1 MNSCSLLLLPITAG
15 TSWLAFWVCA
25 LFALKVFLLVFA
37 LFSKSSMCKKK
48 KNFPSVS
55 ILVMHQKQMKPF
67 VFQNSERTGAD
78 WIVVPCYFFQLR
90 PVHHDLLS
98 EFVHCLLWKFSCLFL
113 LCFQK
118 VACVKR
124 KKNFRSVRIL
134 VMHQKQVKPFVFQS
148 SKSTGADWIVVPCYL
163 FQLRFYFTNYRYI
176 MTCFL
181 SLCIVLL
188 KSFKFSVI
196 YTSF

>member
-1 MNSCSLLLLPITAG
+1 MTPFRRQT
-15 TSWLAFWVCA
+15 
-25 LFALKVFLLVFA
+25 ALKVFLLVFA

-124 KKNFRSVRIL
+124 KK
-134 VMHQKQVKPFVFQS
+134 K
-148 SKSTGADWIVVPCYL
+148 
-163 FQLRFYFTNYRYI
+163 
-176 MTCFL
+176 L
-181 SLCIVLL
+181 SLCSHSCHASETSETFCFSKQWKYWSRLNSCSLLLVPITVLL
-188 KSFKFSVI
+188 
-196 YTSF
+196 Y

>member
-1 MNSCSLLLLPITAG
+1 MTPFRRQT
-15 TSWLAFWVCA
+15 
-25 LFALKVFLLVFA
+25 ALKVFWLVFA
-37 LFSKSSMCKKK
+37 LFSKSSMCKRK

-55 ILVMHQKQMKPF
+55 NLVMHQKQMKPF

-78 WIVVPCYFFQLR
+78 WMVVPCYFFQLR

-124 KKNFRSVRIL
+124 KKTFPLLAFLSCIRNKWNLLFFKTVKGLEQIEWLFL
-134 VMHQKQVKPFVFQS
+134 VTS
-148 SKSTGADWIVVPCYL
+148 S
-163 FQLRFYFTNYRYI
+163 NYGRYI

-181 SLCIVLL
+181 SLCIVCSE
-188 KSFKFSVI
+188 SFLACFCFVFKK
-196 YTSF
+196 